1 MVRVSRVEPRF
12 RFKSFLRNFFRLLC
26 SVYLPQKVRGIF
38 TLKTQKTGL
47 GLAMIAIPKPVFAGF
62 TVFWAISALKARKL
76 PDLSGR
82 QIRQLLWLRRRDLNP
97 RPSGYEPDELPD
109 CSTPRYPCSLKLIY
123 NTTRCR
129 ASQYPRRRFCPTKT
143 AGALPPRGFFNI
155 KSYSYLHSSDA
166 VLDATMALLR
176 TSWMLLSSESPPVS
190 STTRASRN
198 GVVSLPWIPCSLLS
212 LTA

>member
-1 MVRVSRVEPRF
+1 MPVEAEKPCISRLF
-12 RFKSFLRNFFRLLC
+12 GKKKMHGNSI
-26 SVYLPQKVRGIF
+26 KI
-38 TLKTQKTGL
+38 
-47 GLAMIAIPKPVFAGF
+47 
-62 TVFWAISALKARKL
+62 TVHW
-76 PDLSGR
+76 
-82 QIRQLLWLRRRDLNP
+82 WLRRRDLNP

-129 ASQYPRRRFCPTKT
+129 ASQYPRRRFCPIKT
-143 AGALPPRGFFNI
+143 AGALPPPRGFFNI
-155 KSYSYLHSSDA
+155 NISYSYLHSSAA